1 MSAPTGIG
9 ADAASADARAA
20 LAAAVRPRRFGA
32 WYVAEHRFRV
42 MRSYLQTLVVT
53 GFGNPLVYL
62 FAMGVGLGSL
72 ISANTGPDAI
82 DGVSYLAFVA
92 PALLCTAA
100 VTVASEEFTYPIM
113 LGFKWNPT
121 FFGINASPIAPGQI
135 IDGVVI
141 SVIARLLGTSV
152 VYYAFMLLFGAVPG
166 PWGWVTVFVATLAG
180 LAFGAPVMA
189 YVATLE
195 QDTGQI
201 AMLMRFVLLPMTL
214 FSGTFFPL
222 TNMPEYLQWIGWISP
237 LWHATDLSRVFAY
250 GMEEP
255 LWLTLVHVVY
265 LLALTVVFWLWTRR
279 IAGRRLNK

>member
-1 MSAPTGIG
+1 MTDATITTTPDSLRALEG
-9 ADAASADARAA
+9 A
-20 LAAAVRPRRFGA
+20 VKPRRFGA

-53 GFGNPLVYL
+53 AFGYPLLYL

-72 ISANTGPDAI
+72 VNQTQGEQGVE
-82 DGVSYLAFVA
+82 GVSYLAFVA

-100 VTVASEEFTYPIM
+100 VTVASEEFTYPVM

-121 FFGINASPIAPGQI
+121 FFGMNAAPIAPGQI
-135 IDGVVI
+135 IDGIVI
-141 SVIARLLGTSV
+141 SVTARLLLASSL
-152 VYYAFMLLFGAVPG
+152 YYVIMVLFGAVPSAL
-166 PWGWVTVFVATLAG
+166 GWVAILVGTLGG

-222 TNMPEYLQWIGWISP
+222 SAMPPYLQWIGWISP
-237 LWHATDLSRVFAY
+237 LWHSTELSRVFTY
-250 GMEEP
+250 GSPEP
-255 LWLTLVHVVY
+255 IWLTVLHILY
-265 LLALTVVFWLWTRR
+265 LAALFAVFWMWARR
-279 IAGRRLNK
+279 ITARRLNK

>member
-1 MSAPTGIG
+1 
-9 ADAASADARAA
+9 
-20 LAAAVRPRRFGA
+20 
-32 WYVAEHRFRV
+32 
-42 MRSYLQTLVVT
+42 MRSYLQTLLVT
-53 GFGNPLVYL
+53 GFGNPFLYL

-72 ISANTGPDAI
+72 VSANLGPSAVN
-82 DGVSYLAFVA
+82 GVSYLAFVA

-121 FFGINASPIAPGQI
+121 FIGISASPIAPGQI

-141 SVIARLLGTSV
+141 AVVARLFGTSV
-152 VYYAFMLLFGAVPG
+152 VYYAFMLLFGAVPS
-166 PWGWVTVFVATLAG
+166 PWGWVAIPVATLGG

-222 TNMPEYLQWIGWISP
+222 ASMPVYLQWIGWISP
-237 LWHATDLSRVFAY
+237 LWHSTELARVFAY
-250 GMEEP
+250 GYAEP

-265 LLALTVVFWLWTRR
+265 LVALFVVFWMWARR

>member
-1 MSAPTGIG
+1 MSAAVDEGT
-9 ADAASADARAA
+9 RAA
-20 LAAAVRPRRFGA
+20 LAASARPRRFGA

-42 MRSYLQTLVVT
+42 MRSYLQTLLVT
-53 GFGNPLVYL
+53 GFGNPFLYL

-72 ISANTGPDAI
+72 VSAHMGPTAVN
-82 DGVSYLAFVA
+82 GVSYLAFVA

-100 VTVASEEFTYPIM
+100 VTVASEEFTYPVM

-121 FFGINASPIAPGQI
+121 FIGISASPIAPGQI

-141 SVIARLLGTSV
+141 SVVARLLGTSI
-152 VYYAFMLLFGAVPG
+152 VYYLFMLLFGAVPS
-166 PWGWVTVFVATLAG
+166 PWGWLAILVATLGG

-222 TNMPEYLQWIGWISP
+222 ASMPVYLQWIGWISP
-237 LWHATDLSRVFAY
+237 LWHSTELARVFAY
-250 GMEEP
+250 GYAEP
-255 LWLTLVHVVY
+255 LWLSLVHAVY
-265 LLALTVVFWLWTRR
+265 LLALFVVFWRWARR

>member
-166 PWGWVTVFVATLAG
+166 PWGWVTVVVATLAG

-237 LWHATDLSRVFAY
+237 LWHATELSRVFAY

-265 LLALTVVFWLWTRR
+265 LVALTVVFWLWTRR

>member
-1 MSAPTGIG
+1 MTAQAPAQT
-9 ADAASADARAA
+9 SPETRAA
-20 LAAAVRPRRFGA
+20 LAAAARPRRFGA

-42 MRSYLQTLVVT
+42 MRSYLQTLLFT

-72 ISANTGPDAI
+72 VSGNLGPNAV
-82 DGVSYLAFVA
+82 DGVSYLTFVA

-121 FFGINASPIAPGQI
+121 FTGINAAPIAPGQI

-141 SVIARLLGTSV
+141 SVLARLLGTSI

-166 PWGWVTVFVATLAG
+166 PWGWAGVLAATLGG

-222 TNMPEYLQWIGWISP
+222 ESMPWFLQWIGWLSP
-237 LWHATDLSRVFAY
+237 LWHSTQLARVASY
-250 GMEEP
+250 GAAEP
-255 LWLTLVHVVY
+255 GWLTLVHVVY
-265 LLALTVVFWLWTRR
+265 LVALSGAFWLWTRR
-279 IAGRRLNK
+279 IAVRRLNK

>member
-1 MSAPTGIG
+1 MSATIHTG
-9 ADAASADARAA
+9 DQSRAA
-20 LAAAVRPRRFGA
+20 LAGAARPRRFGA

-42 MRSYLQTLVVT
+42 MRSYLQTLLVT
-53 GFGNPLVYL
+53 GVGNPLLYL

-72 ISANTGPDAI
+72 VSANLGPRAV

-121 FFGINASPIAPGQI
+121 FYGINASPIAPGQI
-135 IDGVVI
+135 IDGVLI
-141 SVIARLLGTSV
+141 SVLARLLGTSV

-166 PWGWVTVFVATLAG
+166 TWGWLSILVATLGG

-222 TNMPEYLQWIGWISP
+222 ASMPSFLQWIGWVSP
-237 LWHATDLSRVFAY
+237 LWHATELSRVFAY
-250 GMEEP
+250 GAVEP
-255 LWLTLVHVVY
+255 LWLTVTHIVY
-265 LLALTVVFWLWTRR
+265 LLTLFVVFWLWTRR
-279 IAGRRLNK
+279 IAARRLNK

>member
-1 MSAPTGIG
+1 MSTAST
-9 ADAASADARAA
+9 DAGTRAA
-20 LAAAVRPRRFGA
+20 LAASGRPRRFGA

-42 MRSYLQTLVVT
+42 MRSYLQTLLVT
-53 GFGNPLVYL
+53 GFGNPFLYL

-72 ISANTGPDAI
+72 VSANLGPSAVN
-82 DGVSYLAFVA
+82 GVSYLAFVA

-121 FFGINASPIAPGQI
+121 FVGISASPIAPGQI

-141 SVIARLLGTSV
+141 AVVARLFGTSV
-152 VYYAFMLLFGAVPG
+152 VYYAFMLLFGAVPS
-166 PWGWVTVFVATLAG
+166 PWGWVAILVATLGG

-222 TNMPEYLQWIGWISP
+222 ASMPNYLQWIGWISP
-237 LWHATDLSRVFAY
+237 LWHSTELARVFAY
-250 GMEEP
+250 GYAEP
-255 LWLTLVHVVY
+255 LWLILVHVVY
-265 LLALTVVFWLWTRR
+265 LVALFVVFWIWARR